1 MPSEYQKWLGR
12 NEHPEEKRELTRKE
26 KWKNWWYYHKWYVL
40 AGCVTVFLLV
50 AIGKDIIHNV
60 RNEPDYQLAYV
71 GESSLPAE
79 TVQALEQALE
89 AMGQDVNGNGKV
101 QVCINQYVLGSDY
114 DYTAQVQ
121 LMTDYESA
129 IFLLEDPAGFQEKFG
144 LLACTDGTISEE
156 TNAPMWYA
164 WTDCPVLM
172 ELELGDYVLEGV
184 GEPVIL
190 QNQELLSGLYMGRRN
205 FGEEA
210 DSDSLPGIAL
220 WEILSAGARNS
231 Q

>member
-12 NEHPEEKRELTRKE
+12 NEQPEEKRELTRKE

-40 AGCVTVFLLV
+40 AGCVAVLIL
-50 AIGKDIIHNV
+50 ASIGKDVIGNI

-71 GESSLPAE
+71 GESALPAE
-79 TVQALEQALE
+79 TIQALEQALE
-89 AMGQDVNGNGKV
+89 EMGRDVNGNGKV
-101 QVCINQYVLGSDY
+101 QVRINQYVLGSSY

-121 LMTDYESA
+121 LMTDYDST
-129 IFLLEDPAGFQEKFG
+129 IFLLEDPADFQEKFG
-144 LLACTDGTISEE
+144 LLACTEE
-156 TNAPMWYA
+156 NAQSPLWYA
-164 WTDCPVLM
+164 WTDCPVLT

-184 GEPVIL
+184 GEPIVL
-190 QNQELLSGLYMGRRN
+190 RNQELLSGLYVGRRS

-210 DSDSLPGIAL
+210 DSGDVPGAAL
-220 WEILSAGARNS
+220 WEKLSAGAKGC